1 MKGFF
6 VDNHIDKVLEAW
18 KDLQDP
24 KGTLDANTALN
35 TIVNNLQFSENVSKK
50 GLSALDIT
58 GKKDDVTITH
68 EIISALAQRFAR
80 QEGEVWDDLKN
91 PNGKI
96 NSKAAESVLLNE
108 IARKE
113 HLATLGI
120 NKNPDILQEASELK
134 SLVSKRHVR
143 DALNVWTDLNN
154 PQGELDAK
162 VARLL
167 IQHSLKEGGVTLTAL
182 DTTGKKDEKTMT
194 AEFEKTLSER
204 YVRQAKVVL
213 KDLLDPKGTM
223 STKEAERAINETLTD
238 GKATLV
244 SLDPS
249 KNMKEITSI
258 LKKALTAR
266 AARDKK
272 PGELDIDSLIKFV
285 EDLEKPAKA
294 LNNDL
299 ETPRQFTPAGA
310 PKQVTISTKR

>member
-1 MKGFF
+1 M
-6 VDNHIDKVLEAW
+6 DNHIDKVLEAW

-58 GKKDDVTITH
+58 GKKDDVTINH

-96 NSKAAESVLLNE
+96 NPKAAESVLLNE

-143 DALNVWTDLNN
+143 DGLNVWDDLKN
-154 PQGELDAK
+154 PKGELDAN
-162 VARLL
+162 VARFL
-167 IQHSLKEGGVTLTAL
+167 IHRSFKEAGLTLAAL
-182 DTTGKKDEKTMT
+182 DITEKKDEKAMT
-194 AEFEKTLSER
+194 AELEKALSER
-204 YVRQAKVVL
+204 GR
-213 KDLLDPKGTM
+213 
-223 STKEAERAINETLTD
+223 
-238 GKATLV
+238 
-244 SLDPS
+244 
-249 KNMKEITSI
+249 
-258 LKKALTAR
+258 
-266 AARDKK
+266 RDKK
-272 PGELDIDSLIKFV
+272 KDIDGISERVAGDKKQEGWSLDAIVKFV
-285 EDLEKPAKA
+285 EDLGKPSTTP
-294 LNNDL
+294 NTDTG
-299 ETPRQFTPAGA
+299 TPRQFTPPA
-310 PKQVTISTKR
+310 PKEVTRGTKR